1 MKLFAFLAISSIA
14 AGLGYDTG
22 DSNKYV
28 YTRPKLEYSYPNYQ
42 SSFFS
47 DQFNLGS
54 KFMNGRNGGL
64 SAFYNKVE
72 GKDNN
77 LRGANN

>member
-14 AGLGYDTG
+14 AGLGYQTD
-22 DSNKYV
+22 DYNKYV

-42 SSFFS
+42 SNFFS